1 MDPEVNDDLPLTS
14 RLARLDWLGFHF
26 PWQARSCYPLADKAN
41 VWARWGVALSIGGVS
56 CAHIVDRRGAMG
68 LQFGICDHIEP
79 VPGLT
84 LSQIYRER
92 GLLLERYDAA
102 GFDAYHL
109 AGHHERGSTK
119 P

>member
-1 MDPEVNDDLPLTS
+1 
-14 RLARLDWLGFHF
+14 
-26 PWQARSCYPLADKAN
+26 
-41 VWARWGVALSIGGVS
+41 
-56 CAHIVDRRGAMG
+56 MG

-84 LSQIYRER
+84 LSQIYLER

-102 GFDAYHL
+102 GFDAYYP
-109 AGHHERGSTK
+109 AEHHERGSTK